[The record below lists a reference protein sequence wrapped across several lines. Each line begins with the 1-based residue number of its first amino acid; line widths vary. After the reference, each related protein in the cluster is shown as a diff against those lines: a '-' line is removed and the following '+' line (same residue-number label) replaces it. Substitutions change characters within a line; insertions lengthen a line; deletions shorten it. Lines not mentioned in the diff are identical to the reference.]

1 MKTNPQLYSNYRL
14 INNLLSKSIRQ
25 EFGSHIIIN
34 LNPLKYMLNRTHY
47 NFWVEGVEQVS
58 LDIRQPVSLKE
69 LNHIEAKL
77 LASLNMILKCVE
89 LENFKEIKKV
99 NILIT

>member
-14 INNLLSKSIRQ
+14 INNLLSKTIRQ
-25 EFGSHIIIN
+25 EFGSHIMIN

-47 NFWVEGVEQVS
+47 CYWVEGVEQVS
-58 LDIRQPVSLKE
+58 LDVKQPISLKE
-69 LNHIEAKL
+69 LNHIESRL
-77 LASLNMILKCVE
+77 LSSLNMILKCVE

-99 NILIT
+99 NVLIT

>member
-1 MKTNPQLYSNYRL
+1 MKTNPQLYINYRL

-25 EFGSHIIIN
+25 EFGSHITIN

-47 NFWVEGVEQVS
+47 SFWVEGTEQIS

-69 LNHIEAKL
+69 LNHIEGEL
-77 LASLNMILKCVE
+77 VSSLNMILKCVE
-89 LENFKEIKKV
+89 LENFKEVKKV
-99 NILIT
+99 NVLIT

>member
-1 MKTNPQLYSNYRL
+1 MKTNPQLYINYRL

-25 EFGSHIIIN
+25 EFGSHITIN

-47 NFWVEGVEQVS
+47 SYWVEGVEQVS
-58 LDIRQPVSLKE
+58 LDIKQPISLKK
-69 LNHIEAKL
+69 LNHIENRL
-77 LASLNMILKCVE
+77 LSSLNMILKCVE

-99 NILIT
+99 NVLIT

>member
-14 INNLLSKSIRQ
+14 INNLLSKTIRQ
-25 EFGSHIIIN
+25 EFGSRIIIN

-47 NFWVEGVEQVS
+47 SYWVEGVEQVS
-58 LDIRQPVSLKE
+58 LDLKQPVSLKE
-69 LNHIEAKL
+69 LNHIESRL
-77 LASLNMILKCVE
+77 LSSLNMILKCVE

-99 NILIT
+99 NVLIT